1 MDTPPPEALALLR
14 ELRSAF
20 IQGDWTALRATFAH
34 AQFSIKGSAT
44 TVESFQRFLHVRQF
58 MLTDLV
64 LERVLDL
71 RARDDA
77 LVLTGRY
84 ALIGQ
89 RGKQASRDGIICDA
103 TLSLARSGALW
114 LVTSLHAVCPPEHA
128 LWHNRPNAEAPIDYA
143 DASASDGDAL
153 ASQGIVAG
161 CPWRW
166 RADA

>member
-20 IQGDWTALRATFAH
+20 IHGDWTALRATFAH

-44 TVESFQRFLHVRQF
+44 TVESFQRFLHVRRF
-58 MLTDLV
+58 VLTDLV

-89 RGKQASRDGIICDA
+89 RGTQASHGIICDA

-114 LVTSLHAVCPPEHA
+114 LVTSLHAVCPPERA
-128 LWHNRPNAEAPIDYA
+128 LWHNR
-143 DASASDGDAL
+143 
-153 ASQGIVAG
+153 
-161 CPWRW
+161 
-166 RADA
+166 